1 MRRAELIA
9 DGCDPQVVA
18 TERVAPLRDAVRLVD
33 RNRAEELA
41 RVQRLQDLNHLG
53 LGEAFWSEVEE
64 RDARLV
70 LLRQVGDDSLA
81 PLGVYRGGVL
91 HGDNA
96 AFVEVV
102 ELVHR
107 ECEKRRDADGDAVSS
122 SRGRSLEAERFAVAR
137 RETHEGVT
145 ARENGS
151 IASR

>member
-1 MRRAELIA
+1 MRAEMKGWCA
-9 DGCDPQVVA
+9 DLRASVALQGEQVGLRLEA
-18 TERVAPLRDAVRLVD
+18 LEALGRRERCRRLRALAPPRQLLP
-33 RNRAEELA
+33 
-41 RVQRLQDLNHLG
+41 
-53 LGEAFWSEVEE
+53 
-64 RDARLV
+64 

-102 ELVHR
+102 ELVLR
-107 ECEKRRDADGDAVSS
+107 ECEKRRDADGDAGSS

-145 ARENGS
+145 ARENGFDRLALS
-151 IASR
+151 GTQRD